1 MKEMKINKIG
11 KIFSKMLTR
20 NWIAQ
25 KLGFLIV
32 GVNIFYD
39 FETFSNSSN
48 FGICFQIFFLKFSDG
63 AVDNVNV
70 SYYVYFNMELCLDQV
85 VYLKLGSTV

>member
-1 MKEMKINKIG
+1 MGKLFNKIL
-11 KIFSKMLTR
+11 IW

-25 KLGFLIV
+25 KLGCLIV

-48 FGICFQIFFLKFSDG
+48 FGICFQIFFLSSEM
-63 AVDNVNV
+63 VR
-70 SYYVYFNMELCLDQV
+70 L
-85 VYLKLGSTV
+85 TT

>member
-1 MKEMKINKIG
+1 MKNTKINKIG
-11 KIFSKMLTR
+11 KLFNKMLIR
-20 NWIAQ
+20 NWIAK

-48 FGICFQIFFLKFSDG
+48 FGIVFKFSSSSEM
-63 AVDNVNV
+63 VR
-70 SYYVYFNMELCLDQV
+70 L
-85 VYLKLGSTV
+85 TT